1 MVRLLL
7 DTINLKKQFY
17 EFKDAVKQPDGTFPK
32 GYISFFADKQNKL
45 KEHGFDYIQKVIKQ
59 FKKEQKRKIKV
70 YKTEE
75 EELKA
80 LEQEFETLINPNAT
94 KPIKQLND
102 NIKNV
107 VKFEETKEYKNY
119 FRTFKKGVKKPNGK
133 ISKSV
138 KKFFEEKAYKLIN
151 KDKTVQE
158 LIKMYQDK
166 YRKDKSFVH
175 GYLYVEADKDEK
187 GNYFKDYN
195 YGDIHK
201 IQRDSTHKKKYSYC
215 YTFDLILK
223 DSFINQFQIQKFY
236 NDLDDEQK
244 DIDNVVNQVKN
255 SDDDYHR
262 AISRIQESDDI
273 VGFKI
278 LSVRKI
284 NDTYKKPILVKTELK
299 ADGQNKGINTK
310 YTHYMINLMTSDFKN
325 IIQLKYN
332 EYIQNNFRPDSCVL
346 TAIINK
352 YYEKFNKRKSNG
364 KRCYKEL
371 TYDYLC
377 EILELENKP
386 DNIGC
391 TIERAIEKFFSRFEF
406 TGIYVYDSYMKLD
419 TKFIANPNNKD
430 LATMRVMVKDGHL
443 YELTD
448 NIPRLKQVSSNEEIQ
463 QEIYVNSKY
472 NIMDFKNE
480 TKEYFADT
488 ESDIL
493 KILKE
498 EAPKE
503 KVKQMK
509 IICRPCIKKLLFK
522 LINGGYMPKVDFD
535 TALNKIVL
543 YLNNTMI
550 QIIQANNNPIYGQLI
565 NYENLQEY
573 QAYEKAYEKFYSS
586 IVKKEYLSDYHPS
599 VIEIDNYYKI
609 NNVCGYFGE
618 FDYKPYDGLD
628 ENKAYTECLMSI
640 KKIPIFN
647 YFDVYRKYNNEPIE
661 DLSQYIIEVLSYT
674 PRTAIIFSQK
684 YTKTFG
690 YVLNQVDIKYKILY
704 VRKPLNIEEVDFE
717 KPVKDLFDIDKF
729 EDEFGLSELF
739 NLDKISIQ
747 MKKAI
752 SNITT
757 GLLEKKMN
765 KGELSK
771 IFIDYNEAKMYQDL
785 YNGKMLS
792 ISQDDSEEESLFIV
806 KIKEEKV
813 LENGFL
819 PVKEMIYL
827 NQRLKL
833 LNQYDKLRKL
843 GLRVRGIKTDC
854 IFYGETKERNSS
866 RIIKSNFPMSS
877 NIGEYKL
884 EIKKFLP
891 SSQITVELNNLC
903 DIPNY
908 DNINIKTFAD
918 EYDTKTI
925 NKYLK
930 THNRVLIKGLY
941 PGVGKSTLAKNSDNK
956 ALFGCPYNT
965 LCQQLRIDNY
975 DAITYSKLFGLV
987 GSDEEM
993 KNIKKYDID
1002 DYNTIV
1008 FDEIFLY
1015 EPKRLKRISE
1025 IMNQYP
1031 DKHFIAT
1038 GDCDQR
1044 SPVGFNNSDYLTNCM
1059 NVLFNDQIL
1068 LKDIKRFSNEEDKNK
1083 MINLKRDIFDTSL
1096 SIEFICYKYGL
1107 NTIKSMDEVNTKLN
1121 ICLFNFRCDQVNE
1134 RIHFSVL
1141 DKKTKFE
1148 VGQEVICRK
1157 YERVNK
1163 LVTNYKYR
1171 ITKMKKQD
1179 VVITDEVDNIHYKI
1193 TPQILLN
1200 HFKLP
1205 YAVTCDSVQGMTKD
1219 EPITIFDSNTPY
1231 VDRKYLWTALTRVK
1245 KLEDITIFIHSKE
1258 EVERLTESRLNLYLK
1273 QKVESYKSQDKKAN
1287 RQYIDEEFIDAK
1299 WINGKFNENKYCLF
1313 CKKHYELYLDENS
1326 NIVSNITVDR
1336 INNTLAHVKSNCHLC
1351 CHH

>member
-1 MVRLLL
+1 MFKKTNYKVKSEIDEDLIKL
-7 DTINLKKQFY
+7 DRELQALIDKP
-17 EFKDAVKQPDGTFPK
+17 VKQEVKQEEVKK
-32 GYISFFADKQNKL
+32 GFTKTIEQLNKELENDL
-45 KEHGFDYIQKVIKQ
+45 KL
-59 FKKEQKRKIKV
+59 
-70 YKTEE
+70 EE
-75 EELKA
+75 E
-80 LEQEFETLINPNAT
+80 
-94 KPIKQLND
+94 
-102 NIKNV
+102 
-107 VKFEETKEYKNY
+107 KEYKNY
-119 FRTFKKGVKKPNGK
+119 YRTFKKGVQKPNGK

-138 KKFFEEKAYKLIN
+138 KKFFDKKVGTIIEKNLPI
-151 KDKTVQE
+151 DE
-158 LIKMYQDK
+158 LIKMYQQK
-166 YRKDKSFVH
+166 YRKNKSFVS
-175 GYLYVEADKDEK
+175 GKLYIEAEKDER
-187 GNYFKDYN
+187 GNYLKDYN
-195 YGDIHK
+195 YGDPDK
-201 IQRDSTHKKKYSYC
+201 IQWNSTHVKKYSYC
-215 YTFDLILK
+215 LNFNTMLK
-223 DSFINQFQIQKFY
+223 NSNIQNYQIRKFY
-236 NDLDDEQK
+236 NDEDDGK
-244 DIDNVVNQVKN
+244 AIIDLFKN
-255 SDDDYHR
+255 HL
-262 AISRIQESDDI
+262 IESDKDLKEAI
-273 VGFKI
+273 RRIEESPNILGFKI
-278 LSVRKI
+278 KSIKKI
-284 NDTYKKPILVKTELK
+284 NDTNKKPVLVKTELK

-325 IIQLKYN
+325 IIQLNYN

-352 YYEKFNKRKSNG
+352 YYDRFNKKKSNG

-391 TIERAIEKFFSRFEF
+391 TIERAIDKFFSRFEF

-430 LATMRVMVKDGHL
+430 LATMRVMVKDGHM

-448 NIPRLKQVSSNEEIQ
+448 NIPKLKQVSSNEEIQ

-480 TKEYFADT
+480 TQEYFADT
-488 ESDIL
+488 ELDIL

-573 QAYEKAYEKFYSS
+573 QAYEKAYERFYSS

-609 NNVCGYFGE
+609 NNVCGHFGE
-618 FDYKPYDGLD
+618 LDYKPYDGLD
-628 ENKAYTECLMSI
+628 ENKAYTQCLMSI

-647 YFDVYRKYNNEPIE
+647 YFDVYRKYNDEPVE

-674 PRTAIIFSQK
+674 PRTAIIFPQK

-690 YVLNQVDIKYKILY
+690 YILKQVDIKYKILY
-704 VRKPLNIEEVDFE
+704 VRKPLNIEDVDFE
-717 KPVKDLFDIDKF
+717 KPVK
-729 EDEFGLSELF
+729 ELF
-739 NLDKISIQ
+739 NNNDVSTQ

-757 GLLEKKMN
+757 GLLEKKIN

-785 YNGKMLS
+785 YDGKMLC
-792 ISQDDSEEESLFIV
+792 ISEDDSEDSSLFVV
-806 KIKEEKV
+806 KIKEEKQ

-833 LNQYDKLRKL
+833 LNQYDKLRNL

-854 IFYGETKERNSS
+854 IFYAETKQRNSS
-866 RIIKSNFPMSS
+866 HIIKSNFPMSS

-884 EIKKFLP
+884 ETKKFIP
-891 SSQITVELNNLC
+891 TSSIIVELNDLL
-903 DIPNY
+903 DIPNF
-908 DNINIKTFAD
+908 DNVNIKTFAN

-925 NKYLK
+925 NKYLQ
-930 THNRVLIKGLY
+930 THNNVLIQGLY
-941 PGVGKSTLAKNSDNK
+941 PGVGKSTLAKNYDK
-956 ALFGCPYNT
+956 DALFISPYNV
-965 LCQQLRIDNY
+965 LCQELRSDKY
-975 DAITYSKLFGLV
+975 DAKTFAKLFGLFCFDV
-987 GSDEEM
+987 EM
-993 KNIKKYDID
+993 KNKAGLNID
-1002 DYNTIV
+1002 EYKTIV

-1015 EPKRLKRISE
+1015 TPSELKRISQ

-1031 DKHFIAT
+1031 EKHFIAT

-1044 SPVGFNNSDYLTNCM
+1044 EPVGFKNSEYLKQSL
-1059 NVLFNDQIL
+1059 NVLFKDQIL
-1068 LKDIKRFSNEEDKNK
+1068 LSVIKRLESEEDKIKLIGLKQDVLKSNMTIEEICDKYNLNK
-1083 MINLKRDIFDTSL
+1083 VYSL
-1096 SIEFICYKYGL
+1096 
-1107 NTIKSMDEVNTKLN
+1107 DEVKTKLN
-1121 ICLFNFRCDQVNE
+1121 ICFFRYRCEMVNE
-1134 RIHFSVL
+1134 IIHFGVL

-1148 VGQEVICRK
+1148 VGQEIVCK
-1157 YERVNK
+1157 EYERK
-1163 LVTNYKYR
+1163 LKLHPNYRFK
-1171 ITKMKKQD
+1171 IIKMKKQD
-1179 VVITDEVDNIHYKI
+1179 VVIKDEVDNIEYKI
-1193 TPQILLN
+1193 TPQILLK

-1205 YAVTCDSVQGMTKD
+1205 YGLTCDSVQGLTRN
-1219 EPITIFDSNTPY
+1219 EPTTIFDAGCAY
-1231 VDRKYLWTALTRVK
+1231 VDRKYLWTAITRVK
-1245 KLEDITIFIHSKE
+1245 RLEYISIFIHSKE
-1258 EVERLTESRLNLYLK
+1258 ELDKMLKSRIQLYFK
-1273 QKVESYKSQDKKAN
+1273 EKVLSYKLQDKKAE
-1287 RQYIDEEFIDAK
+1287 REFIDEEFIDAK
-1299 WINGKFNENKYCLF
+1299 WITEEFDNNKCCRF
-1313 CKKHYELYLDENS
+1313 CKTYYEIRLNEDS
-1326 NIVSNITVDR
+1326 NIVSNLTVDR
-1336 INNTLAHVKSNCHLC
+1336 INNTLAHVKNNCQLC
-1351 CHH
+1351 CHHCNITKGNRY

>member
-195 YGDIHK
+195 YGDINK
-201 IQRDSTHKKKYSYC
+201 IQRDSTNKKKYSYC

-223 DSFINQFQIQKFY
+223 DSFINQYQQQKFY
-236 NDLDDEQK
+236 NDLDDDKK

-255 SDDDYHR
+255 SDDDYER

-284 NDTYKKPILVKTELK
+284 NDTYKKPVLVKTELK

-352 YYEKFNKRKSNG
+352 YYDRFNKRKSNG
-364 KRCYKEL
+364 KRLYKEL

-430 LATMRVMVKDGHL
+430 LATMRVMVKDGHM

-448 NIPRLKQVSSNEEIQ
+448 NIPRLKQVSSDNEEIQ

-628 ENKAYTECLMSI
+628 ENKAYTQCLMSI

-647 YFDVYRKYNNEPIE
+647 YFDVYRKYNDEPIE
-661 DLSQYIIEVLSYT
+661 DLTQYIIEVLSYT

-717 KPVKDLFDIDKF
+717 KPVK
-729 EDEFGLSELF
+729 ELF
-739 NLDKISIQ
+739 NNNDVSIP

-757 GLLEKKMN
+757 GLLEKKIN
-765 KGELSK
+765 RGELSK

-785 YNGKMLS
+785 YSGKMLS

-891 SSQITVELNNLC
+891 SSQIIVELNNLC

-1002 DYNTIV
+1002 DYKTIV

-1299 WINGKFNENKYCLF
+1299 WINGKFNDNKYCLF

-1326 NIVSNITVDR
+1326 NVVSNITVDR
-1336 INNTLAHVKSNCHLC
+1336 INNTLPHVKSNSQLC
-1351 CHH
+1351 CHHCNITKGNRY